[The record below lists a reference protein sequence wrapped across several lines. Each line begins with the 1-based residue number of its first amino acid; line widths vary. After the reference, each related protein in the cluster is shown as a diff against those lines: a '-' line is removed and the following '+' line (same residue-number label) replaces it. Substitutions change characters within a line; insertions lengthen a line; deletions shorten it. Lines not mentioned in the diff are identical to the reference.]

1 MKLETTNIKGIK
13 YVIDKQKSP
22 IAIYTACGKQIY
34 CVGDRISIRD
44 HQKKHDRSCEDLA
57 GLDKTKASVKIKD
70 IKELNLGNLVDL
82 MNLGT
87 RPYTDGVITKINRSD
102 SDLFFVVT
110 MNNGKEE
117 VLGLKKIKKVISC
130 SEFFRIRHKLFMK
143 QSEWQVEVD
152 DIRSRYGALV
162 QQKAWSTLFMTDQIV
177 ELYFDILRLK
187 QKDYGQWD
195 LPECQDMYNGIYNDL
210 VWAYHNMIADRHRV

>member
-1 MKLETTNIKGIK
+1 MVNLVYII
-13 YVIDKQKSP
+13 
-22 IAIYTACGKQIY
+22 
-34 CVGDRISIRD
+34 
-44 HQKKHDRSCEDLA
+44 
-57 GLDKTKASVKIKD
+57 
-70 IKELNLGNLVDL
+70 NLGP
-82 MNLGT
+82 
-87 RPYTDGVITKINRSD
+87 RPYRQVFNTKITLRD

-152 DIRSRYGALV
+152 DIRSTYGALV

-177 ELYFDILRLK
+177 ELYLNILRLK

-195 LPECQDMYNGIYNDL
+195 LPECQDMYNDL
-210 VWAYHNMIADRHRV
+210 VWAYHNMITDRHRV